1 MIISDISKVL
11 LLVALLNVKLIVVC
25 TAEVQAL
32 HRHRGVSA
40 GGGGGVVV
48 GVILRANLLPRG
60 ERYYCS
66 RQNKKTSFDL
76 LLILIPSKEV
86 CWT

>member
-11 LLVALLNVKLIVVC
+11 LLVALLNVQLIVVC

-60 ERYYCS
+60 KRYYYCS
-66 RQNKKTSFDL
+66 RHYKKTSF
-76 LLILIPSKEV
+76 
-86 CWT
+86 